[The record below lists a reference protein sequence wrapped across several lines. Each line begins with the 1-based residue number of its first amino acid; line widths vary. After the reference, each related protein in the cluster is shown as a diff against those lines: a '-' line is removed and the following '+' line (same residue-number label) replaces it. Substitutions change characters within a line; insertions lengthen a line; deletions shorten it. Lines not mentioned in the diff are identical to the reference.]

1 MKWEFCKISYL
12 PSWLRVD
19 NTVCISLNSRII
31 LILQQLLICAKYLR
45 SVECDNL
52 VVNTTI
58 LIHLVLLDRFG
69 SVCTAFWKWFI
80 RFARVSTPMHKPILM
95 GKVNNLLKS
104 LYPYLINKCSS
115 MNDNF
120 MGRQKWTTF
129 SYIQFLQKVW
139 IRIYSWVF
147 RLYVE
152 LAPIFK
158 MLKIE

>member
-1 MKWEFCKISYL
+1 M
-12 PSWLRVD
+12 
-19 NTVCISLNSRII
+19 TSLKTSQSDFSFFGNHFESGAWGRGPLWGFFAYSRII

-139 IRIYSWVF
+139 VRNY
-147 RLYVE
+147 L
-152 LAPIFK
+152 
-158 MLKIE
+158 

>member
-1 MKWEFCKISYL
+1 MILTLQKI
-12 PSWLRVD
+12 
-19 NTVCISLNSRII
+19 
-31 LILQQLLICAKYLR
+31 LICAKYLR
-45 SVECDNL
+45 PVECDNL

-129 SYIQFLQKVW
+129 SYISTVFCKSLIKASVFGYICRILLNFLEIGSFRWWWFSNRFQKME
-139 IRIYSWVF
+139 SD
-147 RLYVE
+147 
-152 LAPIFK
+152 
-158 MLKIE
+158 